1 MKTRKRFFIIAVILI
16 IIIGISICIAYFL
29 HQKYAAEDTEDSLNT
44 QSDGEN
50 VDSKGPAA
58 QIEIRL
64 SSDSGKES
72 AVICGLNEQ
81 NEEVWNHTTG
91 SYDRTELEQISE
103 IGIYDDRFY
112 YSEGG
117 KIVSLALN
125 DGSVIWENN
134 EFGGASVCSTI
145 DSNGTIYVSGYYGPS
160 FFAVD
165 KDGATL
171 VKIDSFGDEYYWP
184 YVIEKADDNTV
195 AVTFEHGPEG
205 AVSENEGF
213 VIYINLS
220 DYSYSTMGANP
231 PSSSQGTNSV
241 NIFASMPS
249 DFTFSSGAGA
259 WATQFTLEDDGSFTG
274 QYHDSDMGDTGAE
287 YPNGTVYICN
297 FTGKFTTPT
306 QINDYTYSM
315 GLEKLQTDG
324 TVGEEYYEN
333 GQRFIYSDPYGFDSA
348 DEFLIYTPGAPMAD
362 LPEGFKNWLLAFMNP
377 NEAQTLPC
385 YGIYNVGGE
394 EGFVGFEDTQEDA
407 QSGSD
412 SSEESTQTETNSN
425 GEKILSTEQLEAIKT
440 NLIVPADLNVDI
452 EQSEPTYWGAGGCWV
467 TYVTYSYGGRT
478 IAAAAV
484 DSDTGELLKD
494 ILVYTP

>member
-1 MKTRKRFFIIAVILI
+1 M
-16 IIIGISICIAYFL
+16 
-29 HQKYAAEDTEDSLNT
+29 
-44 QSDGEN
+44 
-50 VDSKGPAA
+50 
-58 QIEIRL
+58 
-64 SSDSGKES
+64 
-72 AVICGLNEQ
+72 
-81 NEEVWNHTTG
+81 
-91 SYDRTELEQISE
+91 
-103 IGIYDDRFY
+103 
-112 YSEGG
+112 
-117 KIVSLALN
+117 
-125 DGSVIWENN
+125 
-134 EFGGASVCSTI
+134 
-145 DSNGTIYVSGYYGPS
+145 SGYYGPS

-220 DYSYSTMGANP
+220 DYSYSTMGANT

-259 WATQFTLEDDGSFTG
+259 WATQFTLEDDGSFAG

-440 NLIVPADLNVDI
+440 NLNVPADLNVDI
-452 EQSEPTYWGAGGCWV
+452 DQHIGV
-467 TYVTYSYGGRT
+467 L
-478 IAAAAV
+478 AAV
-484 DSDTGELLKD
+484 GLLMLH
-494 ILVYTP
+494 ILMEEGRLQQPL